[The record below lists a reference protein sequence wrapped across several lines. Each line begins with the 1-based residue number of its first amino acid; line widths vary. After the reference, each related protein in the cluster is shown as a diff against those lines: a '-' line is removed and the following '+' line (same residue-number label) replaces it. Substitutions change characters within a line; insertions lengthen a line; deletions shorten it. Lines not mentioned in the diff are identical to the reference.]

1 MPRRADHAA
10 RREGIVDAARAI
22 IMERGIDRTTVRLIA
37 QRAGFT
43 TGALVHYFGGK
54 SELIRQA
61 LERFGHEVRGEMRQI
76 GEGHRG
82 RDGLRLLLRATLPI
96 AADARGRWQVWLEMW
111 EGAEANSLLRN
122 EVNSRYAEWI
132 GRVTIFIEQSIEDGE
147 LSEATDARLEA
158 ERLVALIDGLGV
170 QHLMNLGSGSPE
182 RMTQQLEIT
191 LERLYD
197 GNR

>member
-1 MPRRADHAA
+1 MPKRVDHAV
-10 RREGIVDAARAI
+10 RRDGIIDAARAI

-54 SELIRQA
+54 SELIRQT
-61 LERFGHEVRGEMRQI
+61 LERFGHEVRGEMRTI
-76 GEGHRG
+76 GERHRG
-82 RDGLRLLLRATLPI
+82 REGLRLLLQAALPI
-96 AADARGRWQVWLEMW
+96 EADARGRWQVWMEMW
-111 EGAEANSLLRN
+111 EGADGSAMLRD

-132 GRVTIFIEQSIEDGE
+132 GRVTLFIEQSIEDGE
-147 LSEATDARLEA
+147 LPEATDVRLEA
-158 ERLVALIDGLGV
+158 ERLVALIDGLGI

-182 RMTQQLEIT
+182 RMTQQLEVT

-197 GNR
+197 DPG